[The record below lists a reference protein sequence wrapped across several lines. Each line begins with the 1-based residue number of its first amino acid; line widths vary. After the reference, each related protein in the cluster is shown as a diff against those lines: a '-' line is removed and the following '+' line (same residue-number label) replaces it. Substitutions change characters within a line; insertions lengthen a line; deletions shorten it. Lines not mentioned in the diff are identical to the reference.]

1 MNRETGIEYDL
12 QNVNWVFDVDDNIT
26 SNNIPLL
33 DKLKDSVPVAGKAKA
48 LAVTGMAIVPNEAY
62 EADNPLSLY
71 ETYGLTSSDDST
83 YPNLILNFLDE
94 D

>member
-1 MNRETGIEYDL
+1 MNREAGIEYDL
-12 QNVNWVFDVDDNIT
+12 QNVNWVFDADDNIT
-26 SNNIPLL
+26 SNIPLL
-33 DKLKDSVPVAGKAKA
+33 DKLKDSVPVAGKTQA
-48 LAVTGMAIVPNEAY
+48 LAVTGMAIVSNEAY

-71 ETYGLTSSDDST
+71 EKYGLTSNDDST